1 MQQRLPST
9 STLYKLLKTNKRSI
23 YIVTTEHTFVNY
35 EVEKSHRTLFIP
47 LYGKARVSRKNI
59 ILSDPI
65 AEKIWEKEAFPVKG
79 KSGSKWL
86 AYNMA
91 MRARIFDDWT
101 DSMIEQDPGAL
112 VLHIG
117 CGLDSRCQR
126 VKNHP
131 KLWLD
136 CDFPDVISMR
146 RRYYEETSTYQMH
159 ELNASDPEQVRALPD
174 SNNVIVILEGIS
186 MYLTNEQLRAF
197 LAVLQEKYKSVHILM
212 DIYTV
217 FGAKASKY
225 KNPINDV
232 GVTTVYGIDDI
243 NGLLKGLQIRFK
255 AEHSLTPPEL
265 VDELQGFDKRFF
277 KLMFTGKMYKKIYR
291 LVELERTMFR

>member
-1 MQQRLPST
+1 M
-9 STLYKLLKTNKRSI
+9 NN
-23 YIVTTEHTFVNY
+23 VN
-35 EVEKSHRTLFIP
+35 RTLFIP
-47 LYGKARVSRKNI
+47 LYGKARVSKKNI
-59 ILSDPI
+59 ILSDPY

-79 KSGSKWL
+79 KSASKWL

-91 MRARIFDDWT
+91 MRARIFDEWT
-101 DSMIEQDPGAL
+101 DSMVEQDPGAL

-117 CGLDSRCQR
+117 CGLDSRCLR

-146 RRYYEETSTYQMH
+146 RSYYEETSIYQMR
-159 ELNASDPEQVRALPD
+159 ELNASDTEQVRALPD

-186 MYLTNEQLRAF
+186 MYLTNGQLRALF
-197 LAVLQEKYKSVHILM
+197 AVLQEKYGSVHILM

-217 FGAKASKY
+217 FGAKASRY

-243 NGLLKGLQIRFK
+243 SDLLKGLQIRFK
-255 AEHSLTPPEL
+255 AEHSLTPPDLVNEL
-265 VDELQGFDKRFF
+265 KGSEKTFF
-277 KLMFTGKMYKKIYR
+277 KLMFTGKMYKRIYR
-291 LVELERTMFR
+291 LVELERL

>member
-1 MQQRLPST
+1 MYDPMKDERIIR
-9 STLYKLLKTNKRSI
+9 YMN
-23 YIVTTEHTFVNY
+23 EVN
-35 EVEKSHRTLFIP
+35 RTLFIP
-47 LYGKARVSRKNI
+47 LYGKARVSKKNI
-59 ILSDPI
+59 ILNDPF

-91 MRARIFDDWT
+91 MRARIFDEWT

-126 VKNHP
+126 VKKHP

-146 RRYYEETSTYQMH
+146 RRYYEETSTYQMR
-159 ELNASDPEQVRALPD
+159 ELNASDTEQVKVLPD

-186 MYLTNEQLRAF
+186 MYLTNVQLRAF

-265 VDELQGFDKRFF
+265 VDELQGFDRSFF
-277 KLMFTGKMYKKIYR
+277 KLMFTGKMYRKIYR
-291 LVELERTMFR
+291 LVELERL

>member
-1 MQQRLPST
+1 MPGTKDLQDPL
-9 STLYKLLKTNKRSI
+9 
-23 YIVTTEHTFVNY
+23 
-35 EVEKSHRTLFIP
+35 VEKIDRNMDSVNRTLFIP
-47 LYGKARVSRKNI
+47 LYGKAKVSKKNI
-59 ILSDPI
+59 ILSDPY

-91 MRARIFDDWT
+91 MRARIFDEWT
-101 DSMIEQDPGAL
+101 ESMIEQDSGAL

-126 VKNHP
+126 VKKHP
-131 KLWLD
+131 KLWID

-146 RRYYEETSTYQMH
+146 RSYYEETSVYQMR

-186 MYLTNEQLRAF
+186 MYLTNGQIRAF
-197 LAVLQEKYKSVHILM
+197 LAVLQEKYESVHILM

-232 GVTTVYGIDDI
+232 GVTTVYGIDDVDD
-243 NGLLKGLQIRFK
+243 LLKGLQIRYK

-265 VDELQGFDKRFF
+265 VDELQGFDKCFFRF
-277 KLMFTGKMYKKIYR
+277 LFTGKTYRKIYR
-291 LVELERTMFR
+291 LVELERL